1 MILKERLLAVP
12 MQVPQDDRDRRILG
26 CRHRSR
32 VVVQR
37 EVLFV
42 RATVTVTVTVMA
54 VGGLLLVMGCEE
66 GV

>member
-1 MILKERLLAVP
+1 

-26 CRHRSR
+26 CHSR
-32 VVVQR
+32 CVVVKG

-42 RATVTVTVTVMA
+42 LAAVTVTVVVVA
-54 VGGLLLVMGCEE
+54 VGWLLLVGCEE